1 LIERFYLK
9 DNLSFSEV
17 SLEFDKNLIIFSGAS
32 GAGKS
37 VLMDSFLSLFG
48 LKECEAKVIEA
59 TLPHHLNLEDSGI
72 EEDEPNIFKL
82 NREKSTRYFINNQQI
97 SKKNLKNLSSNFI
110 NYLSL
115 RDFREFEN
123 ENLLNTIDAIIIK
136 DDKKYSDNL
145 ESLKTLY
152 KELFE
157 KKKRLDEIKE
167 QSKKLTDLK
176 EFATFEIK
184 QIEDIDPKVDEY
196 DELLLQKKELSKK
209 EKIETL
215 IDEAMAIFAYE
226 VKVSDALNLLEE
238 DSTLFDES
246 MNHLR
251 VVFESAKERLSL
263 LDDLNIEDML
273 ERLDKLSSLKTKYGS
288 IQESLEYLSKKKE
301 ELKSY
306 ENISF
311 EMSDL
316 ENNIKELESK
326 IKKEANELSKKRKTA
341 LKTLQERTN
350 HYLTLLHL
358 SGLKFDINEIPLHP
372 LGSDEITLTLDDT
385 PLQKVSSGELNR
397 IRLASLAAKS
407 EFIQKDGGVLILDE
421 IDANLSG
428 KESMSVATVLEVL
441 AKTYQIFAISHQP
454 QLSSRAQMHF
464 LVYKEDGVSKVKEL
478 KKDEKIDELSRMI
491 SGENITKEAVEFA
504 KSLLS

>member
-1 LIERFYLK
+1 MIERFYLK
-9 DNLSFSEV
+9 DNLSFAEV

-59 TLPHHLNLEDSGI
+59 TIPHHLNLENSGI

-136 DDKKYSDNL
+136 DEKKYSQKL
-145 ESLKTLY
+145 ESFKTLY
-152 KELFE
+152 KKLFE
-157 KKKRLDEIKE
+157 KRKRLDEIKE

-184 QIEDIDPKVDEY
+184 QIEDINPKVDEY

-215 IDEAMAIFAYE
+215 IDEAMGIFTNE
-226 VKVSDALNLLEE
+226 PKVSDALNLLEE

-251 VVFESAKERLSL
+251 VVFESASERLSL
-263 LDDLNIEDML
+263 LDDLIIEDML
-273 ERLDKLSSLKTKYGS
+273 ERLDKLSSLKTKYGT
-288 IQESLEYLSKKKE
+288 IEESLEYLSKKKE
-301 ELKSY
+301 ELSGY

-311 EMSDL
+311 EMNDL
-316 ENNIKELESK
+316 EDDIKELESE
-326 IKKEANELSKKRKTA
+326 IKKEANALSKKRKTA
-341 LKTLQERTN
+341 LKTLQDRTN
-350 HYLTLLHL
+350 HYLSLLHL
-358 SGLKFDINEIPLHP
+358 SGLEFNINEIPLHS
-372 LGSDEITLTLDDT
+372 LGSDEITLTLAST

-454 QLSSRAQMHF
+454 QLSSRAHMHF
-464 LVYKEDGVSKVKEL
+464 LVYKEDGVSRVKEL
-478 KKDEKIDELSRMI
+478 KKDEKIEELSRMI
-491 SGENITKEAVEFA
+491 SGEDITKEAVEFA

>member
-9 DNLSFSEV
+9 DNLSFAEV

-37 VLMDSFLSLFG
+37 VLMDSLLSLFG
-48 LKECEAKVIEA
+48 LKECEAKVIEV
-59 TLPHHLNLEDSGI
+59 TIPHHLNLESSGI

-136 DDKKYSDNL
+136 DDKKYKNKLLDF
-145 ESLKTLY
+145 
-152 KELFE
+152 KELYSELIE
-157 KKKRLDEIKE
+157 KRKRLDEIKE
-167 QSKKLTDLK
+167 QSKKITDLK

-184 QIEDIDPKVDEY
+184 QIEDINPKVDEY
-196 DELLLQKKELSKK
+196 DELLLQKKSLSKK

-215 IDEAMAIFAYE
+215 IDEAMGIFMYE
-226 VKVSDALNLLEE
+226 QKVTDALNLLEE

-251 VVFESAKERLSL
+251 VIFESASERLSL
-263 LDDLNIEDML
+263 LDDLIIEDML

-288 IQESLEYLSKKKE
+288 IEESLEYLSKKKE
-301 ELKSY
+301 ELKGY

-316 ENNIKELESK
+316 EDDIKKLESE
-326 IKKEANELSKKRKTA
+326 IKKEANTLSKKRKTA
-341 LKTLQERTN
+341 LMTLQDRTN
-350 HYLTLLHL
+350 HYLSLLHL
-358 SGLKFDINEIPLHP
+358 SGLEFDINEIPLHP
-372 LGSDEITLTLDDT
+372 LGSDEITLTLADT

-454 QLSSRAQMHF
+454 QLSSRAHMHF
-464 LVYKEDGVSKVKEL
+464 LVYKDDGVSRVREL
-478 KKDEKIDELSRMI
+478 KKDEKIEELSRMI

>member
-1 LIERFYLK
+1 MIERFYLK
-9 DNLSFSEV
+9 DNLSFAEV

-59 TLPHHLNLEDSGI
+59 TIPYHLNLESSGI

-136 DDKKYSDNL
+136 DEKKYSHKL
-145 ESLKTLY
+145 ESFKTLY
-152 KELFE
+152 KKLFE
-157 KKKRLDEIKE
+157 KRKRLDEIKE

-184 QIEDIDPKVDEY
+184 QIEDINPKVDEY

-215 IDEAMAIFAYE
+215 IDEAMGIFTNE
-226 VKVSDALNLLEE
+226 PKVSDALNLLEE

-251 VVFESAKERLSL
+251 VVFESASERLSL
-263 LDDLNIEDML
+263 LDDLIIEDML
-273 ERLDKLSSLKTKYGS
+273 ERLDKLSSLKTKYGT
-288 IQESLEYLSKKKE
+288 IEESLEYLSKKKE
-301 ELKSY
+301 ELSGY

-311 EMSDL
+311 EMNDL
-316 ENNIKELESK
+316 EDDIKELESE
-326 IKKEANELSKKRKTA
+326 IKKEAITLSKKRKTA
-341 LKTLQERTN
+341 LKTLQDRTN
-350 HYLTLLHL
+350 HYLSLLHL
-358 SGLKFDINEIPLHP
+358 SGLEFNINEIPLHS
-372 LGSDEITLTLDDT
+372 LGSDEITLTLAST

-454 QLSSRAQMHF
+454 QLSSRAHMHF
-464 LVYKEDGVSKVKEL
+464 LVYKEDGVSRVKEL
-478 KKDEKIDELSRMI
+478 KKDEKIEELSRMI
-491 SGENITKEAVEFA
+491 SGEDITKEAVEFA